1 MPTHFIS
8 KKAQQLLPGIA
19 ILGLWEICARMQW
32 INPFIMPAPT
42 VIANSLLEM
51 TLSGALWADVRE
63 SLIRVFAGFGLAVLI
78 GTPVGIAMALSP
90 RVQLMLGPLVQL
102 LRPIPPIAWIPL
114 SILWFGLG
122 GGSSYFLT
130 MVGAFFPIVLNS
142 HLGVSSVPSHYLQVA
157 RCFEA
162 SKSKTFFK
170 LIWPA
175 SLPYILAGHRI
186 GFGVAWMSLVGAE
199 MLAVQ
204 SGLGYLIHVSQ
215 DLLKTERVIAG
226 MFVIGVIGLS
236 FDFAMRKLE
245 RRLNPWFEAGA
256 AQ

>member
-1 MPTHFIS
+1 MVKSAFFRI
-8 KKAQQLLPGIA
+8 LPGLFLLA
-19 ILGLWEICARMQW
+19 LWELCARMAW
-32 INPFIMPAPT
+32 INPFLMPAPS
-42 VIANSLLEM
+42 VVAASLLEM
-51 TLSGALWADVRE
+51 SVSGQLWVDVRG
-63 SLIRVFAGFGLAVLI
+63 SLLRVFTGFGLAVVI
-78 GTPVGIAMALSP
+78 GTPVGIAMALSE
-90 RVQLMLGPLVQL
+90 RVQQMFGPMVQL

-130 MVGAFFPIVLNS
+130 MVGAFFPIVLNT
-142 HLGVSSVPSHYLQVA
+142 HFGVRNVPDAYLQVA
-157 RCFEA
+157 RGFEVSRA
-162 SKSKTFFK
+162 KTFFK
-170 LIWPA
+170 LIGPA
-175 SLPYILAGHRI
+175 SLPYIMAGHRV

-226 MFVIGVIGLS
+226 MFVIGVIGLG

-245 RRLNPWFEAGA
+245 ARLNPWFGAEASR
-256 AQ
+256 